1 MAHVEMYGT
10 RMCPFCVRARHLLK
24 KKGVEYD
31 DIRVDAEPQRRSEMV
46 ERAGG
51 ATSVPQIFI
60 DGEHIG
66 GCDELHELER
76 RDELDPRLEN

>member
-24 KKGVEYD
+24 KKGVDYD
-31 DIRVDAEPQRRSEMV
+31 DIRVDAEPERRPEMV

-66 GCDELHELER
+66 GCDELHDLER
-76 RDELDPRLEN
+76 RDELDPLLEE